1 MKIDIEKYEG
11 TLLHYNWDS
20 PIRWMIDT
28 CNIIEL
34 LERYENKNIKLN
46 ISFFIDKTVKWQKIF
61 YNSK

>member
-34 LERYENKNIKLN
+34 LERYENKNIKLT
-46 ISFFIDKTVKWQKIF
+46 IEVIEDK
-61 YNSK
+61 